1 MRAKFPPIY
10 EETIMDRT
18 VLASRL
24 VEIAHDLEALENRK
38 TAVEDKPKIVVDEPK
53 EVDQIA
59 KKS

>member
-24 VEIAHDLEALENRK
+24 VEIAHDLEALENRE